1 MNSIVSS
8 NRDMDASIQEKES
21 DRDDMSDMTEIL
33 NQQND
38 LNKYNKL
45 LITTEGEI
53 DPSHLLITE
62 GLNNIYI
69 PINTFNNYYE

>member
-1 MNSIVSS
+1 MSIAASS
-8 NRDMDASIQEKES
+8 NRDMDMSVREKES

-45 LITTEGEI
+45 LMTTEGEI
-53 DPSHLLITE
+53 DPSHLLITK
-62 GLNNIYI
+62 GIY
-69 PINTFNNYYE
+69 

>member
-1 MNSIVSS
+1 MSIAASS
-8 NRDMDASIQEKES
+8 NRDMDMSVREKES

-45 LITTEGEI
+45 LMTTEGEI

-62 GLNNIYI
+62 GIY
-69 PINTFNNYYE
+69 

>member
-1 MNSIVSS
+1 MNSIASS
-8 NRDMDASIQEKES
+8 NRDMDGNIIEKES
-21 DRDDMSDMTEIL
+21 DRDDTSDMTELL

-45 LITTEGEI
+45 LMTTEGEI

-62 GLNNIYI
+62 GL
-69 PINTFNNYYE
+69 E